1 MNLSSKININEGH
14 TVLCFSASIILHALI
29 FFTTAFLLNL
39 SFDKSIISSSYVQIT
54 TNEITGKTLID
65 EGKNQE
71 KITEQQEEKKIAFEK
86 EENKSSS
93 YINFNN
99 IKADTSNLEQV
110 YSEST
115 LNVSIKYPVG
125 WTYIDQNVK
134 NKLDGVTF
142 WSQTG
147 NYSPPPYIHLEVKE
161 KYLFNSQ
168 KYKYSF
174 VGKNYIAY
182 YNDPEELAGQVS
194 QTIYIRTDEDEDYS
208 IKLIME
214 GEKSFKTF
222 QPVFFGMIKSF
233 KFGESFF

>member
-1 MNLSSKININEGH
+1 MNFYSKINFSEGY
-14 TVLCFSASIILHALI
+14 TVLSFSASIILHVLI
-29 FFTTAFLLNL
+29 FFATAFLLNL

-54 TNEITGKTLID
+54 TNEVTGKTLTD
-65 EGKNQE
+65 EEKNQE
-71 KITEQQEEKKIAFEK
+71 KITEQKKEKKIVLEK
-86 EENKSSS
+86 EENKNSA
-93 YINFNN
+93 YLNFNN
-99 IKADTSNLEQV
+99 IKPDTSNLEQV

-142 WSQTG
+142 WSQNG
-147 NYSPPPYIHLEVKE
+147 NYTPPPYIHLEVKE
-161 KYLFNSQ
+161 KYLFNPQ

-174 VGKNYIAY
+174 EGENYIAY
-182 YNDPEELAGQVS
+182 YNEPEEIAGQVS
-194 QTIYIRTDEDEDYS
+194 QTIYIRTYEDEDYS

>member
-1 MNLSSKININEGH
+1 MNFYSKINFSEGY
-14 TVLCFSASIILHALI
+14 TVLSFSASIILHVLI
-29 FFTTAFLLNL
+29 FFATAFLLNL

-54 TNEITGKTLID
+54 TNEVTGKTLTD
-65 EGKNQE
+65 EEKNQE
-71 KITEQQEEKKIAFEK
+71 KITEQKKEKKIVLEK
-86 EENKSSS
+86 EENKNSA
-93 YINFNN
+93 YLNFNN
-99 IKADTSNLEQV
+99 IKPDTSNLEQV

-142 WSQTG
+142 WSQNG
-147 NYSPPPYIHLEVKE
+147 NYTPPPYIHLEVKE
-161 KYLFNSQ
+161 KYLFNPQ

-174 VGKNYIAY
+174 EGKNYIAY
-182 YNDPEELAGQVS
+182 YNEPEEIAGQVS
-194 QTIYIRTDEDEDYS
+194 QTIYIRTYEDEDYS

>member
-1 MNLSSKININEGH
+1 MNLYSKINFSEGY
-14 TVLCFSASIILHALI
+14 TVLSFSASIILHVLI

-54 TNEITGKTLID
+54 TNEVTGKTLTD
-65 EGKNQE
+65 EEKNQE
-71 KITEQQEEKKIAFEK
+71 KITEQKKEKKIVLEK
-86 EENKSSS
+86 EENKNSA
-93 YINFNN
+93 YLNFNN
-99 IKADTSNLEQV
+99 IKPDTSNLEQV

-142 WSQTG
+142 WSQNG
-147 NYSPPPYIHLEVKE
+147 NYTPPPYIHLEVKE
-161 KYLFNSQ
+161 KYLFNPQ

-174 VGKNYIAY
+174 EGENYIAY
-182 YNDPEELAGQVS
+182 YNEPEEIAGQVS
-194 QTIYIRTDEDEDYS
+194 QTIYIRTYEDEDYS